1 MRVDLEANMRHISKD
16 FCQKLNGNNEE
27 DYICQIRMTNFTAKD
42 SITIAH
48 FQVIASK
55 PCPSTINVHNLLTK
69 QIGVLEK
76 IVDSANITINQC
88 KYLVHMH
95 RQICR

>member
-16 FCQKLNGNNEE
+16 FCQKLNENNEQ
-27 DYICQIRMTNFTAKD
+27 DYICQVRMTNFTAKD

-55 PCPSTINVHNLLTK
+55 PCPSTITLDNLREQKTK
-69 QIGVLEK
+69 ILKK
-76 IVDSANITINQC
+76 IAEDVDSTIIIDMC
-88 KYLVHMH
+88 E
-95 RQICR
+95 